1 MRVMFM
7 AQSLRGAAATD
18 YGFDVRLIVGR
29 RSAARSGCAAMTYT
43 THAPHLTV
51 DGEPHWYGNSLFEF
65 LVPAAATGGALSVF
79 RATMPEGFS
88 PPRHIHTRED
98 EVFLVEDGEAL
109 FDVDG
114 RILTAGPG
122 TTVFMPRGVPHTF
135 RVQSPVARM
144 LGVMTPGGFEE
155 LFRNLGTPAAARLLP
170 RDGEVPFDVR
180 AVMAEQERLGT
191 QVVGP
196 PLVLPTASSSR
207 A

>member
-1 MRVMFM
+1 
-7 AQSLRGAAATD
+7 
-18 YGFDVRLIVGR
+18 
-29 RSAARSGCAAMTYT
+29 MTT
-43 THAPHLTV
+43 TRIAHHLTV
-51 DGEPHWYGNSLFEF
+51 DGDPYWYGNSLFEF
-65 LVPAAATGGALSVF
+65 LVPAASTGGALTVF
-79 RATMPEGFS
+79 RATMPEGFG

-135 RVQSPVARM
+135 QVQSPVSRM

-155 LFRNLGTPAAARLLP
+155 LFRTLGVAADERRLPPAGA
-170 RDGEVPFDVR
+170 VPFDLP

-191 QVVGP
+191 RVVGP
-196 PLVLPTASSSR
+196 PLTGREA
-207 A
+207 

>member
-1 MRVMFM
+1 MT
-7 AQSLRGAAATD
+7 LPHITAA
-18 YGFDVRLIVGR
+18 
-29 RSAARSGCAAMTYT
+29 
-43 THAPHLTV
+43 
-51 DGEPHWYGNSLFEF
+51 GEPRWYGNSLFEF

-79 RATMPEGFS
+79 RATMPEGFG

-135 RVQSPVARM
+135 RVQSPVSRM
-144 LGVMTPGGFEE
+144 LGVMTPGGFEA
-155 LFRNLGTPAAARLLP
+155 LFRNLGVPAPDRTLP
-170 RDGEVPFDVR
+170 PAGAVPFDIA
-180 AVMAEQERLGT
+180 AVMAEQARLGT

-196 PLVLPTASSSR
+196 PLTSGAR
-207 A
+207 EAA